1 MQVLQDALVP
11 TSIYHRFY
19 NTEQH
24 GHESLFFIVHVW
36 LPCVQHVYFKA
47 AYHGHVDLLQALDAY
62 HPVYTYYNEIGDQIA
77 LNLEI
82 VDDRLL
88 TTTIHVACRLVLP
101 QVVDYLLM
109 QHNAFWR
116 ANIPLIQH
124 YFQKVVLQ
132 TLPVGSIRQN
142 ESPVDYAT
150 RQRFYATFFASK
162 VVLGVRILQ
171 VFHHYFAISP
181 DLLADSL
188 VLSVS
193 YLEVSMV
200 KALLD
205 MGAHPF
211 LCPTNVLANAISSKG
226 NGRFSAED
234 EQNGL
239 SLSSSNTNHYNSYFV
254 LATRIITLLLDRSTI
269 IKELVAFVPQIEEDD
284 ESEEEKTQR
293 RIVSG
298 MYYPFIQALMAG
310 RANLAQ
316 TLLSIGVD
324 SEQIYIL
331 FRHFTTI
338 IHQCPKTQNI
348 VSVWIEAR
356 RLFSDPQAKFISI
369 ADTQILLMIL
379 DLGSR
384 FYHTSSTITIQEN
397 AIHLLSRQQQQQQ
410 QQQPPPQPP
419 LLSLPMVE
427 RFFSMN
433 DDNEGNSIHVNIDW
447 PLFFKHAK
455 VEQLLLLVGYKEQ
468 IGYENWKQILNAV
481 PNTETMSLI
490 LRNYGFDVLFL
501 RWIFEKWAFSKHYE
515 YVFIFLR
522 LFPSHTLSNVQ
533 LHMVKE
539 TIIFLLDHLFQFYD
553 SNNCILDDQP
563 MSSIQNLTKQKRSI
577 VHNEQEEEEEEET
590 KAPTVVWYRLQ
601 VVICGLLDTYCDS
614 IFEETSLLEP
624 FSTTWSRVFSTTF
637 CQWYDLPC
645 AHTSVSHTV
654 SKQQR
659 ELWKQQKRDYISVQK
674 QGNENTD
681 DSQTRLDPSTSS
693 SRRRRRRLWDV
704 DDDDDSYEN
713 ELLLYALQQQQQPQ
727 QQSFHH
733 NRRRRLI
740 IKTSNTKTSPSTFN
754 NKSVSKPIPDFV
766 LEARVLLHAFLIK
779 NTNVNTDDAISTTE
793 ITL

>member
-1 MQVLQDALVP
+1 
-11 TSIYHRFY
+11 
-19 NTEQH
+19 
-24 GHESLFFIVHVW
+24 
-36 LPCVQHVYFKA
+36 
-47 AYHGHVDLLQALDAY
+47 
-62 HPVYTYYNEIGDQIA
+62 
-77 LNLEI
+77 
-82 VDDRLL
+82 
-88 TTTIHVACRLVLP
+88 
-101 QVVDYLLM
+101 
-109 QHNAFWR
+109 
-116 ANIPLIQH
+116 
-124 YFQKVVLQ
+124 
-132 TLPVGSIRQN
+132 
-142 ESPVDYAT
+142 
-150 RQRFYATFFASK
+150 
-162 VVLGVRILQ
+162 
-171 VFHHYFAISP
+171 
-181 DLLADSL
+181 
-188 VLSVS
+188 
-193 YLEVSMV
+193 
-200 KALLD
+200 
-205 MGAHPF
+205 
-211 LCPTNVLANAISSKG
+211 
-226 NGRFSAED
+226 
-234 EQNGL
+234 
-239 SLSSSNTNHYNSYFV
+239 
-254 LATRIITLLLDRSTI
+254 
-269 IKELVAFVPQIEEDD
+269 
-284 ESEEEKTQR
+284 
-293 RIVSG
+293 
-298 MYYPFIQALMAG
+298 
-310 RANLAQ
+310 
-316 TLLSIGVD
+316 
-324 SEQIYIL
+324 
-331 FRHFTTI
+331 
-338 IHQCPKTQNI
+338 
-348 VSVWIEAR
+348 
-356 RLFSDPQAKFISI
+356 
-369 ADTQILLMIL
+369 
-379 DLGSR
+379 
-384 FYHTSSTITIQEN
+384 
-397 AIHLLSRQQQQQQ
+397 
-410 QQQPPPQPP
+410 
-419 LLSLPMVE
+419 
-427 RFFSMN
+427 
-433 DDNEGNSIHVNIDW
+433 
-447 PLFFKHAK
+447 
-455 VEQLLLLVGYKEQ
+455 
-468 IGYENWKQILNAV
+468 
-481 PNTETMSLI
+481 MSLI

-577 VHNEQEEEEEEET
+577 VHNEQEEEEEET